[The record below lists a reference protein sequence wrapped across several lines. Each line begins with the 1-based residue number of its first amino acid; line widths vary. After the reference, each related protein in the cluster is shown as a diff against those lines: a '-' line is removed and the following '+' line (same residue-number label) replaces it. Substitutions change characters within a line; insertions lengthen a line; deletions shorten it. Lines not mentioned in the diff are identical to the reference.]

1 MDNRHVVFPGSFDP
15 PTFGHDDIVKKVA
28 EIFPYGLTVLASVNP
43 DKENWF
49 TQEER
54 AKMWQAY
61 RLPNNVRIS
70 TLAEMKA
77 QAIDFNQLVMVRG
90 IRDGDDFKHEQAV
103 MESNFNEMGI
113 DKYFYLRTKGKFR
126 ELSSSAARKLASD
139 LNLINLADYVAP
151 LVVSKLLERVLA
163 AKNIFLVVGRPG
175 SGKSTWLKNVCQFDG
190 SAYHINGD
198 DLSRELRP
206 HLTAAFPGADLYDMS
221 LNHEEEL
228 LRVMYPIWM
237 ELLIAKLRQA
247 PANSNIYVEAAYGLE
262 DNKRLFRF
270 IGGKVIY
277 VGCKDTAMNYDRI
290 KSRGTIQHLPFVE
303 KIPGLSESE
312 YITFR
317 NILDLTSID
326 SSGSLEDL
334 KQLAKEFVEKLN
346 QTKES

>member
-15 PTFGHDDIVKKVA
+15 PTYGHYEIIKQAA
-28 EIFPYGLTVLASVNP
+28 ETFPEGLTILASINP

-49 TQEER
+49 SAQER
-54 AKMWQAY
+54 AAMWSAY
-61 RLPNNVRIS
+61 RLPHYVKIM
-70 TLAEMKA
+70 TLEEMMEQK
-77 QAIDFNQLVMVRG
+77 IDLTRLVMVRG
-90 IRDGDDFKHEQAV
+90 IRNGDDFLHERDV
-103 MESNFNEMGI
+103 LELNFGQFGI
-113 DKYFYLRTKGKFR
+113 KEYHFLMTTGKFR
-126 ELSSSAARKLASD
+126 ELSSTKARECATKLD
-139 LNLINLADYVAP
+139 LIGLADYVAP
-151 LVVSKLLERVLA
+151 LVVSKLLERVLS

-175 SGKSTWLKNVCQFDG
+175 SGKSTWLKNVCQFDD

-206 HLTAAFPGADLYDMS
+206 HLTAAFPGADLYDML

-237 ELLIAKLRQA
+237 ELLVAKLRQA

-290 KSRGTIQHLPFVE
+290 YSRGTIQHLPFVE
-303 KIPGLSESE
+303 KIPGLRQSEH
-312 YITFR
+312 IAFC
-317 NILDLTSID
+317 NVLDLTSID

-334 KQLAKEFVEKLN
+334 KQLAKEFVEKL
-346 QTKES
+346 KGE